1 MIICH
6 PLRIIFL
13 KTKKVGGTSFE
24 IALSGFCGPDCVIT
38 PLVAPDEALRARL
51 GHRGAQN
58 FENTAWPDGSRW
70 SGAFEAH
77 STAAEVLAAVPD
89 EIWRGYRKVTIWRDP
104 FDALISRYYWRGGD
118 REGLSFNDFAL
129 RNPDLIAVN
138 PAIAPLSGP
147 ARLDTYLRYEHLADD
162 MAEAGLGEVWQTMEG
177 VRAKAG
183 VRPPEATVE
192 AVYAEA
198 PEAAALVAEL
208 CAEEIAAFGYAVP
221 G

>member
-6 PLRIIFL
+6 PLRIIFI

-58 FENTAWPDGSRW
+58 FENTAWPDGSR
-70 SGAFEAH
+70 SPGRFAAH
-77 STAAEVLAAVPD
+77 STAAEVRAAVPAA
-89 EIWRGYRKVTIWRDP
+89 IWRGYRKVTIWRDP
-104 FDALISRYYWRGGD
+104 FDALISRYHWRGGD
-118 REGLSFNDFAL
+118 RKGLSFNDFVL
-129 RNPDLIAVN
+129 RNRGLIAVN

-147 ARLDTYLRYEHLADD
+147 DRLDTYLRYERLAED
-162 MAEAGLGEVWQTMEG
+162 MADAGLGEVWQAMEG

-198 PEAAALVAEL
+198 PEAARLVAEL

>member
-6 PLRIIFL
+6 PLRLVFI
-13 KTKKVGGTSFE
+13 KTKKVGGTSLE
-24 IALSGFCGPDCVIT
+24 IALSKFCGPDCVIT
-38 PLVAPDEALRARL
+38 PLVARDEALRARL

-58 FENTAWPDGSRW
+58 WETQGFT
-70 SGAFEAH
+70 AH
-77 STAAEVLAAVPD
+77 STAAEVMAAVPP
-89 EIWRGYRKVTIWRDP
+89 EIWRGYRKVTIWRNP
-104 FDALISRYYWRGGD
+104 FDALISRYHWRGAA
-118 REGLSFNDFAL
+118 REGLSFNDFVL
-129 RNPDLIAVN
+129 KNRGLVAVN
-138 PAIAPLSGP
+138 TEIAPLSGP
-147 ARLDTYLRYEHLADD
+147 ARLDTYLRYERLAED
-162 MAEAGLGEVWQTMEG
+162 MAEAGLDEVWQAMRG
-177 VRAKAG
+177 LRAKGG